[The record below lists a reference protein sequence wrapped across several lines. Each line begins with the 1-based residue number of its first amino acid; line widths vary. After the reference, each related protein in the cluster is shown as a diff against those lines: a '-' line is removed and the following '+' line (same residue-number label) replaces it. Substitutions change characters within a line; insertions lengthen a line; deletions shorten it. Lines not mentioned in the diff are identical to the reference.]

1 MASRKHRWPGN
12 DHPLTGVHG
21 GTAKKALRAIQEA
34 KLRRRAEAAVKA
46 AKRQDDLAHIRAVE
60 ARLDAVDSG
69 GNRIASF
76 KRKDK
81 VRPKKRKVETPSPWA
96 CRAGDRHHWGRSGG
110 PRISRSMEESLTQRV
125 LLYVAQEGICALC
138 GQPMEGPGTRHSLD
152 HVIPH
157 ALGGKNALGN
167 LVLSDD
173 LCNRRKSN
181 DQPTACEMIFLLA
194 VNARLGVEPTRF

>member
-1 MASRKHRWPGN
+1 MGSRKHRWPGN

-21 GTAKKALRAIQEA
+21 GTAKRALRAIQEA
-34 KLRRRAEAAVKA
+34 KLRRRAEQAV
-46 AKRQDDLAHIRAVE
+46 RAVI
-60 ARLDAVDSG
+60 ARDSG
-69 GNRIASF
+69 GKKIATF

-81 VRPKKRKVETPSPWA
+81 VRPKARKESPAIPTPAPARSPWA
-96 CRAGDRHHWGRSGG
+96 CRIGDRHHWGRRGE
-110 PRISRSMEESLTQRV
+110 PRVSRSMEESLTLRV
-125 LLYVAQEGICALC
+125 LLYAAQEGICALC
-138 GQPMEGPGTRHSLD
+138 GRPLEGPGPKHSLD

-173 LCNRRKSN
+173 LCNRRKAN
-181 DQPTACEMIFLLA
+181 DQPTGCEMVMLLA